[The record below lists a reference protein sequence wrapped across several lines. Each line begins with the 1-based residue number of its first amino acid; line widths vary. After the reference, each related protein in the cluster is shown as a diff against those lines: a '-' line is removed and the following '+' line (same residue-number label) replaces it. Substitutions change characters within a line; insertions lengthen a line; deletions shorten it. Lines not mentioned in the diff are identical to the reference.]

1 MLLLASG
8 CASLTDVHVRQAFF
22 VRVADSL
29 TADSPPAALIPFVSL
44 TLSYLS
50 RHSTKAYYAL
60 STPLLGN
67 LITTALTT
75 PSAAVVSLALRSL
88 AIFVVTLPVVI
99 GDYLFGIM
107 AVYGRAVSWEMA
119 HDQMAGESGDPVEG
133 RGGEGEL
140 PRSPR
145 HTLSRVSACQT
156 DPAAVYGAEEEERE
170 EPPPDPMMLFTTLYG
185 IYPCNFTAFLR
196 EPVPYLQEKGW
207 KGATGDGRIDLASGI
222 VRSKS
227 EVSLTAPS

>member
-1 MLLLASG
+1 M
-8 CASLTDVHVRQAFF
+8 QAFF
-22 VRVADSL
+22 VRVAGSL
-29 TADSPPAALIPFVSL
+29 SADSSPAALIPFVSL

-88 AIFVVTLPVVI
+88 AIFVVTLPVVV
-99 GDYLFGIM
+99 GEYLFGIM

-119 HDQMAGESGDPVEG
+119 HDHVAGESGDPVEG

-156 DPAAVYGAEEEERE
+156 DPRSGVRSRGRGTRRTATRPDDALYDPIRHLPLQLYRLPEGTGALPARE
-170 EPPPDPMMLFTTLYG
+170 GLEG
-185 IYPCNFTAFLR
+185 R
-196 EPVPYLQEKGW
+196 
-207 KGATGDGRIDLASGI
+207 DGRREDRPRVGDRPVQERGEPYSSELITPLLAWN
-222 VRSKS
+222 
-227 EVSLTAPS
+227 

>member
-1 MLLLASG
+1 MGGTQPRRVPDPVGRESSQGTASPSLHSCVPRLLRVCLLSDWLEVFSG
-8 CASLTDVHVRQAFF
+8 LQAFF

-29 TADSPPAALIPFVSL
+29 SADSPPAALIPFVSL

-99 GDYLFGIM
+99 GDHLFGIM
-107 AVYGRAVSWEMA
+107 AVYGRAVSWEIA
-119 HDQMAGESGDPVEG
+119 HDHMAGESGHPVEG

-140 PRSPR
+140 PRF
-145 HTLSRVSACQT
+145 SR
-156 DPAAVYGAEEEERE
+156 Y
-170 EPPPDPMMLFTTLYG
+170 
-185 IYPCNFTAFLR
+185 AFEL
-196 EPVPYLQEKGW
+196 
-207 KGATGDGRIDLASGI
+207 
-222 VRSKS
+222 KS
-227 EVSLTAPS
+227 MSN